1 MTSVASASSPT
12 NTSPSIAHRNFVQTC
27 WSPETRKIYVAA
39 LHYFMDY
46 LKLNHDQ
53 YDRLLNKDPKLIQ
66 MDISD
71 YITYL
76 KDSTTLS
83 SGSIST
89 YISAVRK
96 FYTMND
102 ITTLNWEKIHS
113 FEPDRE
119 KSVEDRPYTHA
130 EIRILIE
137 NTSPR
142 NRAIILLMSSSAP
155 RVGALPLIRMKDL
168 EPIDRYGI
176 YKITY
181 YPLSRKFRYFSFCT
195 PECRKAIDN
204 YLDHR
209 RRWGERIT
217 EDAPLFRTDFNARNA
232 ERSAKSK
239 TLSTLRMRSI
249 IGEIARDCGMR
260 QVSTELIP
268 IDSSINNKKKVKRLD
283 IMSNH
288 GLRKFF
294 EKQAY
299 HAGMDHMRIR
309 RLMGQKSGL
318 EDSYLKL
325 GEDEL
330 LEGDDRHVGFVG
342 IIDQLTIDDTHRL
355 KREVQTLRIEKGKME
370 QVLERINKLEDKIL
384 SSNQ

>member
-1 MTSVASASSPT
+1 MI
-12 NTSPSIAHRNFVQTC
+12 SIASVPTSNTNPSAAYRNFVQTC
-27 WSPETRKIYVAA
+27 RSAETRKIYVAA
-39 LHYFMDY
+39 LHYYMDY
-46 LKLNHDQ
+46 LKLGHEE
-53 YDRLLNKDPKLIQ
+53 YDKLLDKDTKLIQ
-66 MDISD
+66 MDICD

-76 KDSTTLS
+76 RNSTTLS

-102 ITTLNWEKIHS
+102 VTQLNWEKIHS
-113 FEPDRE
+113 FEPERE
-119 KSVEDRPYTHA
+119 KKVEDRPYTHE
-130 EIRILIE
+130 EIKTLIE

-155 RVGALPLIRMKDL
+155 RVGALPVIRLKDL
-168 EPIDRYGI
+168 EPIDKYGI

-181 YPLSRKFRYFSFCT
+181 YPQSKKFRYFSFCS
-195 PECRKAIDN
+195 PEARTAISN

-209 RRWGERIT
+209 KRWGERLT
-217 EDAPLFRTDFNARNA
+217 EDTPVFRTDFNARKT
-232 ERSAKSK
+232 ERSANSK

-260 QVSTELIP
+260 QVPTEPLFF
-268 IDSSINNKKKVKRLD
+268 DSSKNNKKKVRRLD

-299 HAGMDHMRIR
+299 SAGMDHMYIR

-325 GEDEL
+325 SEEEL
-330 LEGDDRHVGFVG
+330 LEGDNRHVGYIG

-355 KREVQTLRIEKGKME
+355 KREVQTLKIEKSKME
-370 QVLERINKLEDKIL
+370 RLEQKMEEYDKVLQKFLT
-384 SSNQ
+384 

>member
-1 MTSVASASSPT
+1 MS
-12 NTSPSIAHRNFVQTC
+12 SIASIPSNTDPTIAYRNFVQTC
-27 WSPETRKIYVAA
+27 RSAETRKIYVNA

-46 LKLNHDQ
+46 LKLGHEE
-53 YDRLLNKDPKLIQ
+53 YDKLLDKDTKLIQ
-66 MDISD
+66 MDICDWISH
-71 YITYL
+71 L
-76 KDSTTLS
+76 RNLTTLS

-113 FEPDRE
+113 FEPERE
-119 KSVEDRPYTHA
+119 KKVEDRPYTHG
-130 EIRILIE
+130 EIKTLIE

-155 RVGALPLIRMKDL
+155 RVGALPLVRTRDL
-168 EPIDRYGI
+168 EPIDKYGI

-181 YPLSRKFRYFSFCT
+181 YPHSKKFRYFSFCT
-195 PECRKAIDN
+195 PEARKAIDN
-204 YLDHR
+204 YLEHR
-209 RRWGERIT
+209 KRWGERLT
-217 EDAPLFRTDFNARNA
+217 DDTPVFRTDFNAHNT
-232 ERSAKSK
+232 ERSANSK

-260 QVSTELIP
+260 QVPTEPLF
-268 IDSSINNKKKVKRLD
+268 IDSSINNKKKVRRLD

-299 HAGMDHMRIR
+299 SAGMDHMYIR

-325 GEDEL
+325 SEEEL
-330 LEGDDRHVGFVG
+330 LEGDNRHIGYIG
-342 IIDQLTIDDTHRL
+342 IIDQLTISEEHRV
-355 KREVQTLRIEKGKME
+355 KRENEILKIRADKVDG
-370 QVLERINKLEDKIL
+370 VLAEIAEIRQQLGLE
-384 SSNQ
+384 

>member
-1 MTSVASASSPT
+1 MNTIAAITPSA
-12 NTSPSIAHRNFVQTC
+12 AYRNFVQTC
-27 WSPETRKIYVAA
+27 KSAETRKIYVNA
-39 LHYFMDY
+39 LHYYMDY
-46 LKLNHDQ
+46 LKLEHNE
-53 YDRLLNKDPKLIQ
+53 YDKLLDMDPKIIQ
-66 MDISD
+66 MDICD
-71 YITYL
+71 YVSYL
-76 KDSTTLS
+76 KDLTTLS

-119 KSVEDRPYTHA
+119 KEVEDRPYTHS
-130 EIRILIE
+130 EIKRLIE

-142 NRAIILLMSSSAP
+142 NRAIILLMSSSAA
-155 RVGALPLIRMKDL
+155 RVGALPGIRMKDL
-168 EPIDRYGI
+168 EPIDAHGI

-181 YPLSRKFRYFSFCT
+181 YPQSKKSRYFSFCT
-195 PECRKAIDN
+195 PETRTAIDD
-204 YLDHR
+204 YLEHR

-217 EDAPLFRTDFNARNA
+217 ENTPVFRTDFNARNS

-260 QVSTELIP
+260 QVSTESEI
-268 IDSSINNKKKVKRLD
+268 INSSINNKKKVRRLD

-299 HAGMDHMRIR
+299 AAGMDHMYIR

-325 GEDEL
+325 SEEEL
-330 LEGDDRHVGFVG
+330 LEGDNRHVGYIG
-342 IIDQLTIDDTHRL
+342 IMDQLTISEEKRL
-355 KREVQTLRIEKGKME
+355 KKKVEMLQIEVSKVDG
-370 QVLERINKLEDKIL
+370 VLADLATMRQQLGLE
-384 SSNQ
+384 

>member
-1 MTSVASASSPT
+1 
-12 NTSPSIAHRNFVQTC
+12 
-27 WSPETRKIYVAA
+27 
-39 LHYFMDY
+39 MDY
-46 LKLNHDQ
+46 LKIGHEE
-53 YDRLLNKDPKLIQ
+53 YDKLLDKDTKLIQ
-66 MDISD
+66 MDICD
-71 YITYL
+71 YISYL
-76 KDSTTLS
+76 RNSTTLS

-113 FEPDRE
+113 FEPERE
-119 KSVEDRPYTHA
+119 KKVEDRPYTHE
-130 EIRILIE
+130 EIKTLIE

-155 RVGALPLIRMKDL
+155 RVGALSLVRIKDL
-168 EPIDRYGI
+168 EPIDKYGI

-181 YPLSRKFRYFSFCT
+181 YPQSKKFRYFSFCT
-195 PECRKAIDN
+195 PECRTAISS
-204 YLDHR
+204 YLEHR
-209 RRWGERIT
+209 KRWGERLT
-217 EDAPLFRTDFNARNA
+217 DDTPVFRTDFNARNT
-232 ERSAKSK
+232 ERSANSK

-249 IGEIARDCGMR
+249 IGEIARNCGMR
-260 QVSTELIP
+260 QVPTEPLF
-268 IDSSINNKKKVKRLD
+268 IDSSKNNKKKVRRLD

-299 HAGMDHMRIR
+299 GAGMDHMYIR

-325 GEDEL
+325 SEEEL
-330 LEGDDRHVGFVG
+330 LEGDNRHIGYIG
-342 IIDQLTIDDTHRL
+342 IIDQLTISEEHRVRHENEIL
-355 KREVQTLRIEKGKME
+355 KIRADKVDG
-370 QVLERINKLEDKIL
+370 VLEEIAEIKKELKK
-384 SSNQ
+384 SSGSVIP

>member
-1 MTSVASASSPT
+1 
-12 NTSPSIAHRNFVQTC
+12 
-27 WSPETRKIYVAA
+27 
-39 LHYFMDY
+39 MDY
-46 LKLNHDQ
+46 LKLGHEE
-53 YDRLLNKDPKLIQ
+53 YDKLLDKDPKLIQ
-66 MDISD
+66 MDICD

-76 KDSTTLS
+76 RNSATLS

-113 FEPDRE
+113 FEPERE
-119 KSVEDRPYTHA
+119 KKVEDRPYTHE
-130 EIRILIE
+130 EIKTLIE

-155 RVGALPLIRMKDL
+155 RVGALPLVRIKDL

-181 YPLSRKFRYFSFCT
+181 YPQSKKFRYFSFCT
-195 PECRKAIDN
+195 PEARKAIDN
-204 YLDHR
+204 YLEHR
-209 RRWGERIT
+209 KRWGERLT
-217 EDAPLFRTDFNARNA
+217 DDTPVFRTDFNARNT

-239 TLSTLRMRSI
+239 ILSTLRMRSI

-260 QVSTELIP
+260 QVSTEPVL
-268 IDSSINNKKKVKRLD
+268 IDSSINNKKKVRRLD

-299 HAGMDHMRIR
+299 AAGMDHMYIR

-325 GEDEL
+325 SQDEL
-330 LEGDDRHVGFVG
+330 LEGDSKHVGYIG
-342 IIDQLTIDDTHRL
+342 IMDQLMISNEHRL
-355 KREVQTLRIEKGKME
+355 KQKVDKLTIEVSKVDGVLNRLAEMEKRFGFE
-370 QVLERINKLEDKIL
+370 
-384 SSNQ
+384 